1 MDPILNPYAP
11 GAGMPPPELAGRD
24 DLLKRVRITLER
36 ARLGRPAKSVLAVGL
51 RGVGKTVILLKSS
64 DYAESKGMLVTRVEA
79 PESRSLPALLAP
91 GLRLAMIE
99 LARQSR
105 ARELARR
112 ALRALAGFAGA
123 LKVKY
128 RDIEVGL
135 DFDPEPGL
143 ADNGDLEL
151 DLQALLQAVGEA
163 CASADTGLAMFVD
176 ELQYVDEDEMAALI
190 VALHRTAQRGLPVT
204 LVGAGLP
211 QLRGRMGRAKS
222 YAERLFDF
230 SEVGPLSWEAASTAI
245 VKPARDLGV
254 DFQRE
259 AVEMVLREAEGYPYF
274 LQEWGKH
281 VWDAAE
287 GSPITA
293 SDVRSASASTLAT
306 LDEGFFMVR
315 FDRLTQAER
324 KYLRAMAELG
334 PGPHRSGQIAAELG
348 RTVTSLAPMRAKLI
362 SKGMIWSP
370 GHGDTAFTVPRFDG
384 FMRRILPGADWRL

>member
-99 LARQSR
+99 LARKSR

-230 SEVGPLSWEAASTAI
+230 PEMGPLSWEAASTAI

-293 SDVRSASASTLAT
+293 GDVRSASASTLAT

-315 FDRLTQAER
+315 FDRLTPAER

>member
-1 MDPILNPYAP
+1 MDPILNPYSP
-11 GAGMPPPELAGRD
+11 GAGMPPPELAGRQ
-24 DLLKRVRITLER
+24 DLMDRIRIALER
-36 ARLGRPAKSVLAVGL
+36 ARMRRPARSVLAVGL
-51 RGVGKTVILLKSS
+51 RGVGKTVLLLKSS
-64 DYAESKGMLVTRVEA
+64 EYAESKGMLVTRVEA
-79 PESRSLPALLAP
+79 PESRSLPALLGP
-91 GLRLAMIE
+91 GLRLAMIRLE
-99 LARQSR
+99 RKSP

-112 ALRALAGFAGA
+112 ALRGLAGFAGA

-128 RDIEVGL
+128 QDIEFGL
-135 DFDPEPGL
+135 DLDPEPGL

-151 DLQALLQAVGEA
+151 DLQALLEAVGEA
-163 CASADTGLAMFVD
+163 CASADTGLVMFVD
-176 ELQYVDEDEMAALI
+176 ELQYVAEDELAALI
-190 VALHRTAQRGLPVT
+190 VALHRTAQHSLPVT

-230 SEVGPLSWEAASTAI
+230 SEVGPLSNDAAATAI
-245 VKPARDLGV
+245 VKPARSLGV
-254 DFQRE
+254 DFHDE
-259 AVEMVLREAEGYPYF
+259 AVSMILRETEGYAYF

-287 GSPITA
+287 GSPIT
-293 SDVRSASASTLAT
+293 STDVRAASAAALAT

-315 FDRLTQAER
+315 FDRLTQSER
-324 KYLRAMAELG
+324 RYLRAMAELG

-348 RTVTSLAPMRAKLI
+348 RTVTSLAPMRGKLI

-384 FMRRILPGADWRL
+384 FMRRILPGADWRS

>member
-1 MDPILNPYAP
+1 MIALRQARDDALARAEAVRRRRGLPLPLTSLEFIAGLAILSYYDKLANLHINWVTDGSDSQPLRP
-11 GAGMPPPELAGRD
+11 GAGIPPPELAGRD

-99 LARQSR
+99 LARKSR

-112 ALRALAGFAGA
+112 ALRGLAGFAGA

-176 ELQYVDEDEMAALI
+176 ELQYVDEDELAALI

-245 VKPARDLGV
+245 VKRLGIWEWTSSGKRSKWSSGRPRDTPTFSRSG
-254 DFQRE
+254 
-259 AVEMVLREAEGYPYF
+259 
-274 LQEWGKH
+274 
-281 VWDAAE
+281 
-287 GSPITA
+287 GSTSGMRPR
-293 SDVRSASASTLAT
+293 D
-306 LDEGFFMVR
+306 
-315 FDRLTQAER
+315 
-324 KYLRAMAELG
+324 
-334 PGPHRSGQIAAELG
+334 HRSPQAMCG
-348 RTVTSLAPMRAKLI
+348 R
-362 SKGMIWSP
+362 
-370 GHGDTAFTVPRFDG
+370 
-384 FMRRILPGADWRL
+384 RRH